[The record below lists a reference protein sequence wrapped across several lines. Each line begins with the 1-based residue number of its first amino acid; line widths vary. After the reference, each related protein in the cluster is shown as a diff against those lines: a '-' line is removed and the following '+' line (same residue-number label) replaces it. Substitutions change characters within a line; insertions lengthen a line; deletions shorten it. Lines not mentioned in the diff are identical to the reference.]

1 MSTSSV
7 VSKMPKALRD
17 QLKDSY
23 LYDGCFTNE
32 RRTVVKDSHAM
43 LVEAGIVRMIRDR
56 QELLLGKG
64 VHLDYGLD
72 ETTTVP
78 LLRDIEV
85 LRLFITLL
93 KEDSK

>member
-56 QELLLGKG
+56 QELLLGN
-64 VHLDYGLD
+64 YGLD